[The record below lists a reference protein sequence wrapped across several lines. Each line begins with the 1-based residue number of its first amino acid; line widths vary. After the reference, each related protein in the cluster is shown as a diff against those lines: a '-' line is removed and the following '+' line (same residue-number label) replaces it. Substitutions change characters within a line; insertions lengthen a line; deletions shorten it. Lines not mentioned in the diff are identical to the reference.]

1 MEETM
6 SQAPMQEQEGKQADN
21 APRGKHS
28 VAGLPLVIDHITVR
42 SDRMVCRVRVSPA
55 LRYTTPGMAHRAL
68 EKMPSLAH
76 HSCVNEN
83 GDTFASAIEHTPLP
97 HLLEHV
103 TIDLLT
109 QRTER
114 SDYVYAGVT
123 EWLDEERGVARVQVS
138 MLSDIES
145 FAAFRDAANFIN
157 NLIVGA

>member
-1 MEETM
+1 MEESM
-6 SQAPMQEQEGKQADN
+6 QQEPMQVQGAGQMAD
-21 APRGKHS
+21 APREKHA

-55 LRYTTPGMAHRAL
+55 LRYTTPGMAQRAL
-68 EKMPSLAH
+68 AKMPSLAH
-76 HSCVNEN
+76 HSCVNEH
-83 GDTFASAIEHTPLP
+83 GDTFASAIERTPLP

-109 QRTER
+109 QRTDR
-114 SDYVYAGVT
+114 TDYVFAGVT

-157 NLIVGA
+157 GLIVGA